1 MAIESSSAYG
11 EATYGSFLSPEEGEI
26 SAVQRRALREVH
38 PHAIGAAGLG
48 DLIRERRKTLG
59 LSLQQ
64 VAERVGCARSYLCM
78 IETGARGNGT
88 EEGGSVGLDLLVRL
102 EGALA
107 LEVGG
112 LTRAAQWSATPAGVR
127 REVNGIQAQQQ
138 AAAAQLRALLSEGS
152 LDETFKR
159 GRLRALVSR
168 LEGRGVAN
176 VEVEDRAG
184 SAPHGLHH
192 GASDLPHSSTPA
204 PLHSPTPSNAPN
216 VIERRA
222 RLLPIQVPLINS
234 VAAGYPREFTDLG
247 YPARVADE
255 YVLSPDVDD
264 PDAFAARVVGDSMEP
279 LYKEGDIV
287 VFSPNRVVK
296 SGMDCFIRLERDSET
311 TFKRVMLE
319 SEGEKEGAMIRL
331 VALNQMYG
339 ERVVPREDVAFM
351 CPAVSVTRR
360 IG

>member
-1 MAIESSSAYG
+1 MKDPNTTHG
-11 EATYGSFLSPEEGEI
+11 TT
-26 SAVQRRALREVH
+26 RAS
-38 PHAIGAAGLG
+38 GDGLG
-48 DLIRERRKTLG
+48 DDVRATQAAPTDRTGDVGAIIHTRRKALG

-64 VAERVGCARSYLCM
+64 VAGMVGCGRSYLCM
-78 IETGARGNGT
+78 IESGERG
-88 EEGGSVGLDLLVRL
+88 EGGASIGADLLVRL
-102 EGALA
+102 EGALG
-107 LEVGG
+107 LESRE
-112 LTRAAQWSATPAGVR
+112 LTRAAQWSATPPRVR

-168 LEGRGVAN
+168 LEGRGATN
-176 VEVEDRAG
+176 VEVEG
-184 SAPHGLHH
+184 
-192 GASDLPHSSTPA
+192 GAAATLPHSSVA
-204 PLHSPTPSNAPN
+204 SPLQSPTAAGAP
-216 VIERRA
+216 RA
-222 RLLPIQVPLINS
+222 IPRHSRLLPIQVPLINS

-247 YPARVADE
+247 YPARMADE

-279 LYKEGDIV
+279 LYQEGDIV

-296 SGMDCFIRLERDSET
+296 SGMDCFVRLERDSET
-311 TFKRVMLE
+311 TFKRVVLE
-319 SEGEKEGAMIRL
+319 SDGEKEKALIRL

>member
-1 MAIESSSAYG
+1 
-11 EATYGSFLSPEEGEI
+11 
-26 SAVQRRALREVH
+26 
-38 PHAIGAAGLG
+38 
-48 DLIRERRKTLG
+48 
-59 LSLQQ
+59 
-64 VAERVGCARSYLCM
+64 M

-88 EEGGSVGLDLLVRL
+88 EAGGNIGTELLVRL
-102 EGALA
+102 EGVLA
-107 LEVGG
+107 LEPGG
-112 LTRAAQWSATPAGVR
+112 LTRLAQWSATPPGVR
-127 REVNGIQAQQQ
+127 REVNGIQAQQH
-138 AAAAQLRALLSEGS
+138 AAAAQLKALLAEGS

-168 LEGRGVAN
+168 LEGRSATN
-176 VEVEDRAG
+176 VEVEG
-184 SAPHGLHH
+184 GTGP
-192 GASDLPHSSTPA
+192 ASPHSSTAP
-204 PLHSPTPSNAPN
+204 PLHSPTAAGAPSAIP
-216 VIERRA
+216 RHA
-222 RLLPIQVPLINS
+222 RLLPVQVPLINS

-247 YPARVADE
+247 YPARMADE

-296 SGMDCFIRLERDSET
+296 SGLDCFVRLERDSET

>member
-1 MAIESSSAYG
+1 MAVERSSADG
-11 EATYGSFLSPEEGEI
+11 TVTYDCGSCAENAHDPGAE
-26 SAVQRRALREVH
+26 RRATLS
-38 PHAIGAAGLG
+38 
-48 DLIRERRKTLG
+48 DLIHTRRKALG

-64 VAERVGCARSYLCM
+64 VAALVGCARSYLCM
-78 IETGARGNGT
+78 IETGTRGTGT
-88 EEGGSVGLDLLVRL
+88 EEGGSVGMDLLVRL
-102 EGALA
+102 EAALA
-107 LEVGG
+107 LQPGG
-112 LTRAAQWSATPAGVR
+112 LTRAAQWSATPPGVR
-127 REVNGIQAQQQ
+127 REVNGIQAQQH

-168 LEGRGVAN
+168 LEGRGAAN
-176 VEVEDRAG
+176 VEVEDRAP
-184 SAPHGLHH
+184 SAPHALNH
-192 GASDLPHSSTPA
+192 GASDLPHSST
-204 PLHSPTPSNAPN
+204 TSNAPN
-216 VIERRA
+216 IIERRP

-279 LYKEGDIV
+279 LYREGDIV
-287 VFSPNRVVK
+287 VFSPNRVVN
-296 SGMDCFIRLERDSET
+296 SGMDCFVRLERDSET
-311 TFKRVMLE
+311 TFKRVLLE

-339 ERVVPREDVAFM
+339 ERIVAREDVAFM
-351 CPAVSVTRR
+351 CPGVSVTRR

>member
-1 MAIESSSAYG
+1 MGVLDASDSMTPASDPGELPCDGAQAQSS
-11 EATYGSFLSPEEGEI
+11 
-26 SAVQRRALREVH
+26 
-38 PHAIGAAGLG
+38 AIGAAELG
-48 DLIRERRKTLG
+48 DLIHTRRKHLG
-59 LSLQQ
+59 FSLKQ
-64 VAERVGCARSYLCM
+64 VAERVGCARSYLSM

-88 EEGGSVGLDLLVRL
+88 EEGGSVGTDLLVRL
-102 EGALA
+102 EGVLA
-107 LEVGG
+107 LEPGG
-112 LTRAAQWSATPAGVR
+112 LTRAAQWSATPPGVR

-159 GRLRALVSR
+159 GRLRALVSK
-168 LEGRGVAN
+168 LEGRGAAN
-176 VEVEDRAG
+176 VEVEDRASDVPRTLNDG
-184 SAPHGLHH
+184 AP
-192 GASDLPHSSTPA
+192 DLLRSSTPL
-204 PLHSPTPSNAPN
+204 PLHSPTAGGARN
-216 VIERRA
+216 VIERRS

-279 LYKEGDIV
+279 LYQEGDIV

-296 SGMDCFIRLERDSET
+296 SGMDCFVRLERDSET

-319 SEGEKEGAMIRL
+319 SDGEKEGAMIRL
-331 VALNQMYG
+331 IALNQMYG
-339 ERVVPREDVAFM
+339 ERTVPRENVAFM